1 MRERQT
7 EKNEHRKR
15 LVSHYTLSL
24 ALTNCCLLRRLS
36 TMSWCTRASFKHK
49 HTQPVVRSTCQL
61 LQLSLPLTQ
70 TQHNKQKR
78 LLERSGSDADWAE
91 AGTHSR
97 RFTRRGSVFKH
108 GGCDCI
114 RPQLTLHS
122 QNSPLTRGN
131 QARDGLHTSCGAI
144 KGTDLQELGPVQTLH
159 VFALLSKSFS
169 LQSQSLTAK
178 SCCFKHQISHKSAV
192 FLKQHVNLNLT

>member
-1 MRERQT
+1 
-7 EKNEHRKR
+7 
-15 LVSHYTLSL
+15 
-24 ALTNCCLLRRLS
+24 
-36 TMSWCTRASFKHK
+36 MSWCTRASFKHK

-70 TQHNKQKR
+70 TRHNKQRR

-122 QNSPLTRGN
+122 QNSPLMRGN
-131 QARDGLHTSCGAI
+131 RARDGLHKFWGD
-144 KGTDLQELGPVQTLH
+144 KGHRPTGIRASSNTTRFLRCFLNHFLC
-159 VFALLSKSFS
+159 SR
-169 LQSQSLTAK
+169 TAV
-178 SCCFKHQISHKSAV
+178 SCCFKHQISHKSAA
-192 FLKQHVNLNLT
+192 FLKQHVKLSLT